1 MFYVFGKTDFVLVSY
16 LPLTFSLPLILSFSF
31 ISTSHLRRMRLECC
45 KTISDKAL
53 IEVAEKLPLL
63 EELDVSLCYL
73 SCKSLEAV
81 GRCCPRLRSLKF
93 NMEVYPRI
101 SLGYDDEAFAIAKN
115 MPKLQHLQLIG
126 NRLTNAGLLA
136 ILDGCPLLES
146 LDLRGCFNVN
156 LQGSLGKR
164 CVEQI
169 KELGYIPYYCEWDG
183 PSGKRQKC

>member
-1 MFYVFGKTDFVLVSY
+1 MFVFYVFGKTDFVLVSY

-126 NRLTNAGLLA
+126 NKGV
-136 ILDGCPLLES
+136 DG
-146 LDLRGCFNVN
+146 RGDAREVKKKWYMDKKIGMTIIVFK
-156 LQGSLGKR
+156 LWTLF
-164 CVEQI
+164 
-169 KELGYIPYYCEWDG
+169 
-183 PSGKRQKC
+183 